1 MSLDLPNWDQDHV
14 VITDELTEFL
24 SQGFT
29 IYIKIK
35 PENRKI
41 KTEISILKKSST
53 KGVTISHRPMAVH
66 PQDYMPDALD
76 LLGKGFTLN
85 ICVKP
90 GITITVT
97 AEKHL
102 Q

>member
-14 VITDELTEFL
+14 VIPEELTEFL

-29 IYIKIK
+29 IYIKVK
-35 PENRKI
+35 PEDSKI
-41 KTEISILKKSST
+41 KTEISILKELST
-53 KGVTISHRPMAVH
+53 KGVTLKHSPMAVH

-76 LLGKGFTLN
+76 LLKKGFTLN

-90 GITITVT
+90 GIIITVT